1 MAFLDISVFLHEFML
16 DFFKLRTVDFLEL
29 AAFYTNEMAV
39 LVLVT
44 QGTFSEVHPHLQLI
58 AAAVSASTV
67 VSAGPAFDI
76 GLINIGYSKTQLYS
90 AVRQLVIEPPEA
102 VSEGFLLPDTLTLS
116 PANPS

>member
-1 MAFLDISVFLHEFML
+1 MFLHEFML
-16 DFFKLRTVDFLEL
+16 VFFKLRTVDFLEL

-39 LVLVT
+39 VVMAVLVLVT
-44 QGTFSEVHPHLQLI
+44 QGTFSKVHPHLQII
-58 AAAVSASTV
+58 AAAVSVSMA

-90 AVRQLVIEPPEA
+90 AVRQLLIEPPEA
-102 VSEGFLLPDTLTLS
+102 ASEDFLLPDTLTLS